1 MLELAS
7 VIRIDPDVISTRI
20 TEWGNGLQNLR
31 HVSPLSSPSL
41 SSDVYQEL
49 LSIIIAYPFV

>member
-7 VIRIDPDVISTRI
+7 VIRIDPDVISTGI
-20 TEWGNGLQNLR
+20 TEWGNGLQNLS
-31 HVSPLSSPSL
+31 HVSPFSSPSL

-49 LSIIIAYPFV
+49 LSIIIAHSFV